1 MDKQKIDRVKELT
14 VLCNKY
20 CDAYYNGQGV
30 ISDTEYDTLYDEL
43 IKLEQETNYK
53 MSSSPSLRV
62 GYEVNSALPKITH
75 KFPMLSLDKITTEKE
90 ILDFVGD
97 SKAVMSLKE
106 DGLSIRII
114 YNSYGDIESIAT
126 RGNGQVGTDITA
138 NLCVFS
144 NIPTHINTDGKEF
157 IIDGEAICTFS
168 NFDRLNSKLEIP
180 YKHPRAVASGSVSL
194 LDPNEA
200 KKRQLN
206 FIAWKFVQGS
216 NKVSYGERLQELYE
230 LGFDVVP
237 WVYVDNNYISNCISM
252 LKNSANKLSH
262 PYDGI
267 CIAIDDTSIWDSLG
281 ATSKFPRHSK
291 AYKFAQ
297 DAEETTIRGF
307 EFSMGKSGQLTPVA
321 HFDSIVLDNT
331 DVSKA
336 SCHNISYCK
345 NLKLGVGA
353 QVKVIK
359 AMQIIPQIIECVEE
373 GDTFDW
379 PSECP
384 ICGGATAIKKDN
396 ESEVLVCTN
405 PECTGK
411 KLAQFTHFV
420 SKKGM
425 DIKNLSEATL
435 ETLLSHGFIHNFVDI
450 FHLSD
455 HKQQLMR
462 LEGFGKKSVENL
474 LKSIEDAR
482 NVRLE
487 NFIAALG
494 IPNIGLTASK
504 TISKYC
510 NDRRFSNGGFT
521 MFIESVAAEFDFTKL
536 DDFGT
541 TMNNNI
547 YDYMRENFNMVEELA
562 AEMNF
567 IVEEKEVITNN
578 VFNGKSICVT
588 GKLNHFTRDSI
599 NEKIISLGAKPA
611 SSVSKK
617 TDYLITNESSGS
629 SKYKKAIELN
639 IPIITENE
647 FLKMLDD

>member
-1 MDKQKIDRVKELT
+1 MDKQKIDRIKELT
-14 VLCNKY
+14 MLCNKY
-20 CDAYYNGQGV
+20 CDAYYNGQEL

-43 IKLEQETNYK
+43 IKLEMEANYK

-62 GYEVNSALPKITH
+62 GYEVNSALPKIAH

-90 ILDFVGD
+90 IIDFVGGN
-97 SKAVMSLKE
+97 KAVMSLKE

-114 YNSYGDIESIAT
+114 YNSNGDMESIAT
-126 RGNGQVGTDITA
+126 RGNGQVGTNITT
-138 NLCVFS
+138 NLCAFS
-144 NIPTHINTDGKEF
+144 NIPMHINTNGKEF
-157 IIDGEAICTFS
+157 IVDGEAICTFS
-168 NFDRLNSKLEIP
+168 NFDRLNSGLEIP

-200 KKRQLN
+200 KKRKLN

-216 NKVSYGERLQELYE
+216 NKVSYGERLQELHE

-237 WVYVDNNYISNCISM
+237 WAYIDNNYISNCISM
-252 LKNSANKLSH
+252 LKDSANKLSH

-281 ATSKFPRHSK
+281 STSKFPHHSK

-297 DAEETTIRGF
+297 DAEETTIRSF

-321 HFDSIVLDNT
+321 HFDGIVLDNT

-384 ICGGATAIKKDN
+384 ICGGKTAIKKDN
-396 ESEVLVCTN
+396 ESEVLTCTN
-405 PECTGK
+405 DECAGK

-435 ETLLSHGFIHNFVDI
+435 QDLLSHGFIHDFKGI
-450 FHLSD
+450 YHLSD
-455 HKQQLMR
+455 YKNDIAR
-462 LEGFGKKSVENL
+462 LDGFGKKSVEKL
-474 LKSIEDAR
+474 LKSIEDSR
-482 NVRLE
+482 NVKLE
-487 NFIAALG
+487 NFITALG
-494 IPNIGLTASK
+494 IEGIGSSASK
-504 TISKYC
+504 TMASYFKDLDAILDAY
-510 NDRRFSNGGFT
+510 DQGFDWT
-521 MFIESVAAEFDFTKL
+521 VL
-536 DDFGT
+536 NDFGQT
-541 TMNNNI
+541 TANNI
-547 YDYMRENFNMVEELA
+547 NKFFESNIAMVYSLSK
-562 AEMNF
+562 EMNF
-567 IVEEKEVITNN
+567 IVEEKSTDHSLEGLKFCITGS
-578 VFNGKSICVT
+578 FSQS
-588 GKLNHFTRDSI
+588 RDGLRKAL
-599 NEKIISLGAKPA
+599 EAKGAKFI
-611 SSVSKK
+611 SSVSKNLDVLFCGDK
-617 TDYLITNESSGS
+617 AGSKLTKAQQLGVRVANEE
-629 SKYKKAIELN
+629 ELM
-639 IPIITENE
+639 
-647 FLKMLDD
+647 KMLG

>member
-1 MDKQKIDRVKELT
+1 MDKQKIDRIKELT

-20 CDAYYNGQGV
+20 CDAYYNGQGL

-114 YNSYGDIESIAT
+114 YNSDGDIESIAT

-168 NFDRLNSKLEIP
+168 NFDRLNSKLEVP

-373 GDTFDW
+373 GDTFSW
-379 PSECP
+379 PSKCP
-384 ICGGATAIKKDN
+384 VCGGATAIKKDN
-396 ESEVLVCTN
+396 ESEVLICTD
-405 PECTGK
+405 PECAGK

-435 ETLLSHGFIHNFVDI
+435 QDLLSHGFVHNFKGI
-450 FHLSD
+450 YHLSD
-455 HKQQLMR
+455 HYNDLVH
-462 LEGFGKKSVENL
+462 LDGFGKKSIEKL
-474 LKSIEDAR
+474 LKSIEDSR
-482 NVRLE
+482 NVKLE

-504 TISKYC
+504 TISKHCDGSY
-510 NDRRFSNGGFT
+510 DKFYQLFEQGFDWT
-521 MFIESVAAEFDFTKL
+521 NLE
-536 DDFGT
+536 DFGP
-541 TMNNNI
+541 TMAQNLDT
-547 YDYMRENFNMVEELA
+547 YLDEWWREVNDLA
-562 AEMNF
+562 EEMNF
-567 IVEEKEVITNN
+567 VLQEEYSDNSLEGLKFCITGS
-578 VFNGKSICVT
+578 FSQS
-588 GKLNHFTRDSI
+588 RDGLKKAL
-599 NEKIISLGAKPA
+599 EAKGARFI
-611 SSVSKK
+611 SSVSKNLDIIFAGEK
-617 TDYLITNESSGS
+617 AGSKLTKAQQLGVRVANEE
-629 SKYKKAIELN
+629 ELM
-639 IPIITENE
+639 
-647 FLKMLDD
+647 KMLG